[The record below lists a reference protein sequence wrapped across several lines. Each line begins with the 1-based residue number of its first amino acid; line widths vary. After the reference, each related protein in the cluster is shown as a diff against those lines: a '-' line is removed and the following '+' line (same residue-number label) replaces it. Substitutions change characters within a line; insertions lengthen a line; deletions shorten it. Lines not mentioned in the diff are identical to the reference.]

1 MKSAE
6 SPVFKFESDNTTMKV
21 KHSAERIS
29 AFFSDVTSKVNGLE
43 AKLENLD
50 ALALVYF
57 TLKKESC

>member
-29 AFFSDVTSKVNGLE
+29 AFFSDVTNKMKSLE
-43 AKLENLD
+43 AKLENLN
-50 ALALVYF
+50 ALTLVYF
-57 TLKKESC
+57 T